1 MGTVS
6 VILEFDK
13 MPQNC
18 EKCRMLLKVSKL
30 CAYCMATGFQIKY
43 DETDLRDGMCPLEE
57 KIDNSEIYEWERLGE
72 NAMVCGKCGKG
83 LSDKHGYGFVLY
95 EFDYCPFCGAKMNK
109 KTYEGGVIE

>member
-1 MGTVS
+1 METVS

-57 KIDNSEIYEWERLGE
+57 KIDNSEIYEWERLSE

-83 LSDKHGYGFVLY
+83 LNDKHGYGFVLY